1 MICYYHIGIENA
13 ALQATYLQGIFM
25 YAPQEPPAVY
35 SSALASSVI
44 IMAATPGPLSG
55 VRVYGYSEHRILP
68 HKIQSRAAKQA

>member
-1 MICYYHIGIENA
+1 
-13 ALQATYLQGIFM
+13 M
-25 YAPQEPPAVY
+25 YAPLGPPAVCF
-35 SSALASSVI
+35 SVLASYVI

>member
-1 MICYYHIGIENA
+1 
-13 ALQATYLQGIFM
+13 M
-25 YAPQEPPAVY
+25 YAPQGPPAVCF
-35 SSALASSVI
+35 SVLASSVI